1 MAPRRPGRAGSPEAP
16 AIMATG
22 WTLATGTGFC
32 EVGGELVFLDL
43 ARDKYFSLRGADR
56 AAFDRLRAG
65 EPNDSEAM
73 MRLERTGLIMPSR
86 TSTSIGPTEIDV
98 PEDDLMATEGRTGL
112 RMIATAACALRWA
125 RRAMRPEHISATVVR
140 LSERKRAVGVPGA
153 EAAAVSVAAAYAASR
168 WLNPIPPRC
177 LIDAL
182 ALDHILLARGIV
194 TSLVFGVRMS
204 PFNAHCWLQTPETI
218 LTGSAAEARNFTPI
232 LVVG

>member
-1 MAPRRPGRAGSPEAP
+1 MGWQLAP
-16 AIMATG
+16 
-22 WTLATGTGFC
+22 GTGFC

-43 ARDKYFSLRGADR
+43 ARDKYFSLHGADR

-73 MRLERTGLIMPSR
+73 MRLERTGLIAQSGP
-86 TSTSIGPTEIDV
+86 STSIRPTEIDV
-98 PEDDLMATEGRTGL
+98 PAADLIATEARAGL
-112 RMIATAACALRWA
+112 RMIAAAAFALRWA
-125 RRAMRPEHISATVVR
+125 RRAMRPEHISATVAR
-140 LSERKRAVGVPGA
+140 LAERKRAIGVPGA
-153 EAAAVSVAAAYAASR
+153 EDAAASVASAYAAGR

-182 ALDHILLARGIV
+182 ALDHILLSRGIV
-194 TSLVFGVRMS
+194 ASLVFGVRTS

-232 LVVG
+232 LAVR

>member
-1 MAPRRPGRAGSPEAP
+1 
-16 AIMATG
+16 MATG
-22 WTLATGTGFC
+22 WQLATGIGFC

-73 MRLERTGLIMPSR
+73 MRLERTGLITQSG
-86 TSTSIGPTEIDV
+86 TSTIIRPTEIDV
-98 PEDDLMATEGRTGL
+98 PGADLMATEGRAGL
-112 RMIATAACALRWA
+112 RMIAAAAFALRWA
-125 RRAMRPEHISATVVR
+125 RRAMRPEHISATVAH
-140 LSERKRAVGVPGA
+140 LSERKRAIDVPGA
-153 EAAAVSVAAAYAASR
+153 EDAATSVAAAYAAGR

-194 TSLVFGVRMS
+194 ASLVFGVRTS

-232 LVVG
+232 LAVR